1 MQKFYL
7 TKAGLEKFEREL
19 EGLKKRRPEI
29 AEAIASAREQGD
41 LSENSEYQ
49 TAKEEQE
56 ILESRIDEL
65 ESILKNVSIIDGS
78 SRHSKTAVA
87 LGSTIHL
94 KEAAGGGELVFK
106 LVGTMEA
113 DPFENIISDE
123 SPIGQAL
130 LGKKVGDKV
139 ALPRPSGP
147 LDCEITAIK

>member
-7 TKAGLEKFEREL
+7 TKAGLEKFKGEL
-19 EGLKKRRPEI
+19 EGLKKRRPEV

-56 ILESRIDEL
+56 VLESRIEEL
-65 ESILKNVSIIDGS
+65 EGILKNVSLISG
-78 SRHSKTAVA
+78 RGGAAVR
-87 LGSTIHL
+87 LGSTVRL
-94 KEAAGGGELVFK
+94 KKTAGGGELVFK

-113 DPFENIISDE
+113 DPFENVISDE

-147 LDCEITAIK
+147 LDCEITAVS